1 MALNLGASL
10 GSTSFHIMKS
20 PHVVACS
27 CTKGKLQHLCVI
39 CFERRFGKKHVRLL
53 LQWYYDI
60 FKLNTTNAIKL
71 NQNQPNELYQC
82 QSLVF
87 LAQHF
92 ASKPVFIFLNEEF
105 LTTNHVPQIVN
116 FGVGWD
122 NNFFK
127 VLPVS
132 TLGHN
137 IWLELLGQILRK
149 INTWICSFHFFQ
161 YNLTTFTFYQLW
173 QRNVPLKWE

>member
-1 MALNLGASL
+1 
-10 GSTSFHIMKS
+10 MKDDL
-20 PHVVACS
+20 V
-27 CTKGKLQHLCVI
+27 
-39 CFERRFGKKHVRLL
+39 KKHVRLL

-87 LAQHF
+87 WPNILPTSLF
-92 ASKPVFIFLNEEF
+92 SFFKTRNSLPW
-105 LTTNHVPQIVN
+105 TTYHESWTLEWAGTTIL
-116 FGVGWD
+116 
-122 NNFFK
+122 FK
-127 VLPVS
+127 VLPVW

-137 IWLELLGQILRK
+137 LWLELLGQILQK